1 MSKEASLR
9 HLENYF
15 NQELLCAKKSNSA
28 QLHVEL
34 SECLHHLKRL
44 TGVVDFIGGHPVVDE
59 HECNTWITDF
69 YDDLY
74 VVRVYEALFN
84 KLDVADELAT
94 GYDIEDGCEQN
105 GKFYFLVKYVGE

>member
-15 NQELLCAKKSNSA
+15 KRELHCAVALNCE
-28 QLHVEL
+28 QDVVEL
-34 SECLHHLKRL
+34 HECLHHLKRL
-44 TGVVDFIGGHPVVDE
+44 TGEVDFIGGHPVVDKV
-59 HECNTWITDF
+59 ECNTWITDF

-74 VVRVYEALFN
+74 VVRVHEALFN
-84 KLDVADELAT
+84 ELDIADELAT
-94 GYDIEDGCEQN
+94 CYYIEDGCEQN